1 MSTKQFMFAYGMN
14 TDVQQMAN
22 RAPTSVPIGR
32 GMIRDHAFRFAL
44 HADVFP
50 QVGTN
55 TYGVLWEMDDAGLR
69 AIDQLEGCPYY
80 YTRET
85 VIVECDGLEYSASC
99 YMMTP
104 GHPEREPAQ
113 GYYDML
119 VRGYSTFNVPMEQ
132 ITVALE
138 RSRNAPASMTD
149 LDTYKFN
156 RTMIAHGT
164 VGKSARATRWFESYC
179 DLVKF
184 THGRKVLRTIRLDAA
199 HCGISAEQM
208 AMDYVRYGELEV
220 PHHFQVRDADYSYT
234 Y

>member
-1 MSTKQFMFAYGMN
+1 
-14 TDVQQMAN
+14 
-22 RAPTSVPIGR
+22 
-32 GMIRDHAFRFAL
+32 
-44 HADVFP
+44 
-50 QVGTN
+50 
-55 TYGVLWEMDDAGLR
+55 
-69 AIDQLEGCPYY
+69 
-80 YTRET
+80 
-85 VIVECDGLEYSASC
+85 
-99 YMMTP
+99 
-104 GHPEREPAQ
+104 
-113 GYYDML
+113 
-119 VRGYSTFNVPMEQ
+119 
-132 ITVALE
+132 
-138 RSRNAPASMTD
+138 MTD

-208 AMDYVRYGELEV
+208 ACDYVRYGELEV

>member
-1 MSTKQFMFAYGMN
+1 MSTKHFYFGYGMN
-14 TDVQQMAN
+14 SDPEQMIMRTGHPLAL
-22 RAPTSVPIGR
+22 GR

-55 TYGVLWEMDDAGLR
+55 TYGVLWEIDDAALKSL
-69 AIDQLEGCPYY
+69 DQREGYPYY
-80 YTRET
+80 YDRKIVDVEANGT
-85 VIVECDGLEYSASC
+85 VYKAIMY
-99 YMMTP
+99 YMTP

-208 AMDYVRYGELEV
+208 ACDYVRYGELEV